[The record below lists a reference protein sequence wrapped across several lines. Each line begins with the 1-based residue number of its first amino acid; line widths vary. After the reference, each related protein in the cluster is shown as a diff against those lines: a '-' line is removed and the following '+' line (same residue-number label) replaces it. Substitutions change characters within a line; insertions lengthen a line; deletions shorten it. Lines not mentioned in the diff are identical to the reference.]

1 MSLKSDK
8 EPEKTVK
15 RHRSFA
21 IVLGLWVMALLLAAC
36 GSSEKSEPRNN
47 TTDQDKTAFP
57 TPTENSSQANNA
69 RGEYQTLT
77 IDEFA
82 NIVETRADEYLIINT
97 HIPYA
102 GEVKNTDA
110 NIPYND
116 LNALMAAIPS
126 KDTPVILYCR
136 SGNMSQQASRA
147 LIEQGYTHVWDAPG
161 GMIAWQESGR
171 DLLDK

>member
-15 RHRSFA
+15 RHHSFA
-21 IVLGLWVMALLLAAC
+21 IVLGVWVMALFLSAC
-36 GSSEKSEPRNN
+36 GTSEKSGQSRDATN
-47 TTDQDKTAFP
+47 TPVQ
-57 TPTENSSQANNA
+57 
-69 RGEYQTLT
+69 GEAAYQTLT

-102 GEVKNTDA
+102 GEVEHTDA

-116 LNALMAAIPS
+116 LNALMAAVPG

-147 LIEQGYTHVWDAPG
+147 LIEQGYTHVWDVPG

-171 DLLDK
+171 ELLAK

>member
-1 MSLKSDK
+1 MKK
-8 EPEKTVK
+8 AKMAK
-15 RHRSFA
+15 RNHYLA
-21 IVLGLWVMALLLAAC
+21 ILLGVLVMALLVAAC
-36 GSSEKSEPRNN
+36 GSPEKSEPRNN
-47 TTDQDKTAFP
+47 TTGQDETASP
-57 TPTENSSQANNA
+57 TPTENSSQADDA
-69 RGEYQTLT
+69 RGDYQTLT

-82 NIVETRADEYLIINT
+82 DIVETRADEYLIINT

-102 GEVKNTDA
+102 GEVANTDA

-116 LNALMAAIPS
+116 LDALMAAIPG

-147 LIEQGYTHVWDAPG
+147 LIEQGYTHVWDAQG

-171 DLLDK
+171 ELLDK